1 MNLKPMFLGV
11 FAFFA
16 LESAVPAFADSI
28 AVTVL
33 GTANPY
39 LAGQPGG
46 TNCCGGDT
54 APGGSPTYVPATVT
68 PGSTLTFSGSGG
80 FNYGGGA
87 PASSLDGDNNGVSL
101 TYIYNQ
107 TGDYG
112 TGIAGALGVNV
123 DGLVGVFLT
132 AAQPSGPAPSQLDYN
147 ALGLD
152 AASYAPGLNQ
162 IFWIG
167 DGLTG
172 LGSGSVQTFVVPTGA
187 SRLFLGMVD
196 GCCWYNNSGVASVT
210 VTGVTLGSGVPEPST
225 WALMLTGFVGLGLA
239 SRRAARRV
247 AKVA

>member
-1 MNLKPMFLGV
+1 MNLKPIFFGV

-16 LESAVPAFADSI
+16 LESTVPAFAGSI
-28 AVTVL
+28 TVTVL

-39 LAGQPGG
+39 LAGQPSG
-46 TNCCGGDT
+46 TPCCSGDS
-54 APGGSPTYVPATVT
+54 APGQSPTYVPATVT

-87 PASSLDGDNNGVSL
+87 PASSLDGDNDGTSL
-101 TYIYNQ
+101 TYIYSQ
-107 TGDYG
+107 TADYG

-132 AAQPSGPAPSQLDYN
+132 GAQPSGPVPSQLDYT
-147 ALGLD
+147 ALGLG
-152 AASYAPGLNQ
+152 AASYTPGLNQ

-172 LGSGSVQTFVVPTGA
+172 LGSGSVQTFLVPTSA
-187 SRLFLGMVD
+187 TRLFLGTVD
-196 GCCWYNNSGVASVT
+196 GSGWNNNSGIGTVT
-210 VTGVTLGSGVPEPST
+210 VSGVTLSAGVPEPST

-239 SRRAARRV
+239 SRRAARKV